1 MIPIEQLNIDIKK
14 DNIIEGIMKSNG
26 LYCLVAE
33 PKVGKSFLALQIA
46 NSLTNNKE
54 FLGFKVNPTPVLY
67 ISTELSNLQL
77 MERLNITSYEFS
89 PNSFFFLVKDSN
101 HRLCLTDD
109 LQLELKEFSETYNG
123 KFVIVD
129 IMCGIDYGYEL
140 DINNYSDVMKRMF
153 DKYREL
159 SKKYNLTFLLVH
171 HLNKEGKTL
180 GSTGIDGNMNGI
192 LTLINNKDNTYTL
205 KIINRDFE
213 EQNLNLIK
221 NDKLIFEIMNEDNT
235 ELDFNLSAF
244 MRYVI
249 KKKEVIFTPAEIV
262 AELNLLITPSRFG
275 RLLNSNIKRLE
286 QEGIYVELNRTA
298 TSRNYKAKFI
308 EPLNLEE

>member
-1 MIPIEQLNIDIKK
+1 M
-14 DNIIEGIMKSNG
+14 
-26 LYCLVAE
+26 LVAK
-33 PKVGKSFLALQIA
+33 PKVGKSFLALQLA

-67 ISTELSNLQL
+67 ISTKLSGLQL
-77 MERLNITSYEFS
+77 KERLEITGYEFS
-89 PNSFFFLVKDSN
+89 LNPFFFLERDEEHK
-101 HRLCLTDD
+101 LCLRDD
-109 LQLELKEFSETYNG
+109 LLLDIKEFATKYNG
-123 KFVIVD
+123 KLVIID
-129 IMCGIDYGYEL
+129 IMCGIDYGYDL
-140 DINNYSDVMKRMF
+140 DINNYNDVMKNMF

-159 SKKYNLTFLLVH
+159 SKKYNLTFLLIH

-213 EQNLNLIK
+213 EQNLNLIR
-221 NDKLIFEIMNEDNT
+221 NDKLEFEFINEDNT
-235 ELDFNLSAF
+235 ELDFNLSVF

-249 KKKEVIFTPAEIV
+249 KKKEIIFTPIEMI

-286 QEGIYVELNRTA
+286 KEGIYVELNRTA

-308 EPLNLEE
+308 EPFNLEN

>member
-1 MIPIEQLNIDIKK
+1 MFN
-14 DNIIEGIMKSNG
+14 
-26 LYCLVAE
+26 
-33 PKVGKSFLALQIA
+33 
-46 NSLTNNKE
+46 
-54 FLGFKVNPTPVLY
+54 
-67 ISTELSNLQL
+67 
-77 MERLNITSYEFS
+77 
-89 PNSFFFLVKDSN
+89 
-101 HRLCLTDD
+101 
-109 LQLELKEFSETYNG
+109 
-123 KFVIVD
+123 
-129 IMCGIDYGYEL
+129 GYEL
-140 DINNYSDVMKRMF
+140 DINNYSDVMKRML

-171 HLNKEGKTL
+171 HLNKESKTL

-235 ELDFNLSAF
+235 ELDYNLSAF

-249 KKKEVIFTPAEIV
+249 KKKEVIFTPAEMV

-275 RLLNSNIKRLE
+275 RLLNSN
-286 QEGIYVELNRTA
+286 RT
-298 TSRNYKAKFI
+298 RRYI
-308 EPLNLEE
+308 C

>member
-1 MIPIEQLNIDIKK
+1 
-14 DNIIEGIMKSNG
+14 
-26 LYCLVAE
+26 
-33 PKVGKSFLALQIA
+33 
-46 NSLTNNKE
+46 
-54 FLGFKVNPTPVLY
+54 
-67 ISTELSNLQL
+67 
-77 MERLNITSYEFS
+77 
-89 PNSFFFLVKDSN
+89 
-101 HRLCLTDD
+101 
-109 LQLELKEFSETYNG
+109 
-123 KFVIVD
+123 
-129 IMCGIDYGYEL
+129 MCGIDYGYET
-140 DINNYSDVMKRMF
+140 DINNYNDVMKRMF

-159 SKKYNLTFLLVH
+159 SKKYNLTFLLIH

-180 GSTGIDGNMNGI
+180 SSTGIDGDMNGI

-213 EQNLNLIK
+213 EQNLNLIR
-221 NDKLIFEIMNEDNT
+221 NDKLEFEIINEDNT

-286 QEGIYVELNRTA
+286 QEEIYVELNRTA

-308 EPLNLEE
+308 DPLVLEE